1 MATPE
6 LIESRKADLLSY
18 IQNFYRKSWDWRA
31 TRLHEKWNK
40 CDRNYHGVYDPD
52 RIGKKEPWQSR
63 MFVDITLQNVEIIT
77 SQVFKTMMAPEP
89 PIKTEAGPAGD
100 DLQASLIESVMDY
113 ELRKGDFKVAFYDA
127 WKEAVRYGSGFM
139 KFFWEKVEDTRL
151 RRVPVM
157 QAPSGVV
164 QGAPMPSLEGS
175 APMPQ
180 PSVETFQMQPTAV
193 LLKNNLKC
201 ERVHIR
207 DIFPTP
213 NSLAWDRLIHRNKVE
228 YGEIVKNIQS
238 GAFFDVRS
246 ELEDLNEGEKFEAD
260 ISDIKQERGY
270 YDVPRETSKFEKRH
284 TVWEFWGTLPRK
296 WIQFDTP
303 EGDMAEELVP
313 AKALV
318 ASGVALLDA
327 RENTEYDGQTPI
339 LKVDYIRTG
348 EPYGKG
354 ICEMLFDDQD
364 EINEFSNLGIDNM
377 NLIINKG
384 IAVIEEALV
393 NAETDLEVKPGWVVR
408 LRGSRIDNDVSK
420 GLMPIEFPDMATSFF
435 KHRFD
440 IERMVQEKTGANR
453 VTLGTAGETADTNNT
468 LGGMELSRQM
478 FNERVAAYGMVAEAG
493 FLIKAAEKIYG
504 IIYQAVGEQG
514 PNMLLPILGDDP
526 TLISEM
532 PPVAVPRFLAFA
544 LVPPEEVCRS
554 YRFKPM
560 GIFSMENKIVK
571 SAQVMDA
578 INLAGP
584 DPRFDR
590 IAALKYLL
598 TTIQGIDEA
607 QKWFL
612 NIPLP
617 MMGMMGPPGPQGQNA
632 PGMKGG
638 PNGNQPAFLP
648 PEQRGSQP
656 VVQ

>member
-1 MATPE
+1 MDTE
-6 LIESRKADLLSY
+6 QLIETRKSELLSY
-18 IQNFYRKSWDWRA
+18 IQGFYRKSWDWRG

-40 CDRNYHGVYDPD
+40 CDRNYHGVYDPE
-52 RIGKKEPWQSR
+52 RLAKKEPWQSR
-63 MFVDITLQNVEIIT
+63 MFVDVTLQNVEIIT
-77 SQVFKTMMAPEP
+77 SQVYKVMMSPEP
-89 PIKTEAGPAGD
+89 PIQTEAGPAGD
-100 DLQASLIESVMDY
+100 TLQAKLINDVMAY
-113 ELRKGDFKVAFYDA
+113 ELRKGDFKVAFYDV

-139 KFFWEKVEDTRL
+139 KFYWEKVEDARL
-151 RRVPVM
+151 RKVPVM
-157 QAPSGVV
+157 QSPSDVV
-164 QGAPMPSLEGS
+164 QSAPMESLQGQAPMPSPEVQ
-175 APMPQ
+175 AY
-180 PSVETFQMQPTAV
+180 QMQMVPV

-201 ERVHIR
+201 EKIHIR
-207 DIFPTP
+207 DIFPEP
-213 NSLAWDRLIHRNKVE
+213 NTLTWDRLIHRNKVA
-228 YGEIVKNIQS
+228 YGEIVKNIQA

-260 ISDIKQERGY
+260 ITDISQERGY

-284 TVWEFWGTLPRK
+284 TVWEYWGSIPKK
-296 WIQFDTP
+296 WIQFDMP
-303 EGDMAEELVP
+303 EGDDAETLVP
-313 AKALV
+313 AKVLV
-318 ASGVALLDA
+318 ASGVALLDS
-327 RENTEYDGQTPI
+327 RENKEYDGECPI

-354 ICEMLFDDQD
+354 VCEMLFDDQD

-384 IAVIEEALV
+384 IAVIDEALV
-393 NAETDLEVKPGWVVR
+393 NAEADLEVKPGWVVR
-408 LRGSRIDNDVSK
+408 LKGERIDGDVSK

-453 VTLGTAGETADTNNT
+453 VTLGTAGSTPDTNNT

-478 FNERVAAYGMVAEAG
+478 FNERVAAYGMVAEAS
-493 FLIKAAEKIYG
+493 FLIKAAEKCYG
-504 IIYQAVGEQG
+504 IIFQAVGEQG
-514 PNMLLPILGDDP
+514 PELLQPILGDDP
-526 TLISEM
+526 EMISEM

-544 LVPPEEVCRS
+544 MVPPEEVCRS

-578 INLAGP
+578 INVAGP

-590 IAALKYLL
+590 IAALKYNM
-598 TTIQGIDEA
+598 TAIQGIDEA
-607 QKWFL
+607 EKWFL

-617 MMGMMGPPGPQGQNA
+617 MMPPPA
-632 PGMKGG
+632 PDSKESSGMKGG
-638 PNGNQPAFLP
+638 PNGNDPAFLP
-648 PEQRGSQP
+648 QQPLAGQP